1 MVQPLWKIVWQFLI
15 KLNVPLPHNPAII
28 LLGIHPKDLETYVY
42 RKTCAQMFIAALF
55 ILA

>member
-28 LLGIHPKDLETYVY
+28 LLGIHPKDLKTYVY